1 MTELETEVK
10 IERDIA
16 RAERRG
22 DANVF
27 SARTFSNSTTDDL
40 KKFETYKPVDL
51 NALFEKLE
59 KDSQKA
65 SAKQEQIDNTDLDN
79 FTKLETDA
87 FPVVMSKTVEIDEPK
102 MSFKINLKGKLIIF
116 VASVALV
123 LLTFFAIFN
132 AVTIHKLNASIS
144 AMNEEII
151 VTEKV
156 LNEKIK
162 TYNALTDEGTLNGKA
177 QDFGFSEIDG
187 ENVHK
192 LSVKK
197 VNSTTS
203 EHAENQDNWFDNF
216 CDWVANLFGA

>member
-10 IERDIA
+10 IERDISS
-16 RAERRG
+16 RERRS

-27 SARTFSNSTTDDL
+27 SARTFSNSTSDDL
-40 KKFETYKPVDL
+40 KKFDTYKPVDL
-51 NALFEKLE
+51 NALFQKLE

-65 SAKQEQIDNTDLDN
+65 NKTQEEIDNTDLDN
-79 FTKLETDA
+79 FTKLESDV
-87 FPVVMSKTVEIDEPK
+87 FPVVMSKTVAIDEPK
-102 MSFKINLKGKLIIF
+102 LSLKINLKGKLIIF

-144 AMNEEII
+144 ATNEEIFI
-151 VTEKV
+151 TEQV

-162 TYNALTDEGTLNGKA
+162 TYNALTDEATLQGKA
-177 QDFGFSEIDG
+177 DQLGFDEIQSE
-187 ENVHK
+187 NSHV

-197 VNSTTS
+197 VNTNSS
-203 EHAENQDNWFDNF
+203 EDAKNQDNWFDNL